1 MAEYVT
7 VNRVRVKATDAILDH
22 LLRVRNETAMDT
34 WKLSY
39 LELLGEQMLAE
50 SEPDRTSMIH
60 EMLFVI
66 RGA

>member
-7 VNRVRVKATDAILDH
+7 VNRVRVKATDAILDYV
-22 LLRVRNETAMDT
+22 LSLRNERAVAAWTTSYIEILADEMLTAN
-34 WKLSY
+34 
-39 LELLGEQMLAE
+39 EH
-50 SEPDRTSMIH
+50 DRTSMIH